1 MKRVIG
7 EGLER
12 LAIAVYLNVNK
23 IKWFQGF
30 ETGCFYKQHK
40 KLKDLNF
47 NIQFNLDLYLFINI
61 YRYTFLIQV
70 QNRDVE

>member
-7 EGLER
+7 EGLDR

-30 ETGCFYKQHK
+30 ETGCFYEQQK
-40 KLKDLNF
+40 
-47 NIQFNLDLYLFINI
+47 
-61 YRYTFLIQV
+61 R
-70 QNRDVE
+70 NRRI